1 MDIEMRIQE
10 KTATFPVWDLK
21 VESGI
26 VPILTDDKEDI
37 QGAILACFIEKNTVP
52 ELPDVGVE
60 WTGYLTGEISFG
72 ELDAQIRQ
80 SLSNAEKDEFR
91 PEYQLEDDRL
101 TLTVT
106 KEL

>member
-1 MDIEMRIQE
+1 MDIEMKIQE
-10 KTATFPVWDLK
+10 KTAVFPVWDLK

-26 VPILTDDKEDI
+26 VPVLTDDKEDI

-60 WTGYLTGEISFG
+60 WTGYLTGAISFG
-72 ELDAQIRQ
+72 ELDSQIRQ

>member
-1 MDIEMRIQE
+1 MDIEMKIQE

-21 VESGI
+21 VENGI

-60 WTGYLTGEISFG
+60 WTGYLQAQSRSESLMHRYGSRWATRKKTNSDRNTSWKMTG
-72 ELDAQIRQ
+72 
-80 SLSNAEKDEFR
+80 
-91 PEYQLEDDRL
+91 
-101 TLTVT
+101 
-106 KEL
+106 

>member
-1 MDIEMRIQE
+1 M
-10 KTATFPVWDLK
+10 
-21 VESGI
+21 
-26 VPILTDDKEDI
+26 
-37 QGAILACFIEKNTVP
+37 P

-72 ELDAQIRQ
+72 ELDAEIRQ